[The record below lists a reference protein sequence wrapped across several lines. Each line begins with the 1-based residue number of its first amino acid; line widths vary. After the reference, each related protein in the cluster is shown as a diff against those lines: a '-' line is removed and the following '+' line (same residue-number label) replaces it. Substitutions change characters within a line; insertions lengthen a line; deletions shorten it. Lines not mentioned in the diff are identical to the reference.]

1 MSLASVRRLSVRPY
15 VNIFVSA
22 QYCLEYF
29 DDTSQLCRTDHD
41 DMSRTN
47 MRALPLLLFSYLPF
61 DAFYAFV
68 SALKLEYP
76 LEYNHDTSQLCKTDH
91 DDASH
96 TGILTLACILSEL
109 FPLDS
114 FSGNALYFEYR

>member
-1 MSLASVRRLSVRPY
+1 MSLASVRPY

-22 QYCLEYF
+22 QYRLEYF
-29 DDTSQLCRTDHD
+29 DDTSQLCRTGHD
-41 DMSRTN
+41 DMSCTN

-61 DAFYAFV
+61 NAFYAFV
-68 SALKLEYP
+68 SALELEYP

-96 TGILTLACILSEL
+96 TGMLTLSCIHPEL
-109 FPLDS
+109 FSLDS
-114 FSGNALYFEYR
+114 FSGNALYFE